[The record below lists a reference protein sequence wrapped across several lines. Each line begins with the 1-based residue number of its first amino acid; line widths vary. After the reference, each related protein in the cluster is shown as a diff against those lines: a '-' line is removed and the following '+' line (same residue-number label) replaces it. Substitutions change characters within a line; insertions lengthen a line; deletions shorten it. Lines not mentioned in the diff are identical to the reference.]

1 MEGGSTFQDDTVIY
15 YSKRYPCCRGVFLV
29 AGSIQPGKKERGMA
43 SLDTAPVASWRDR
56 VATGLMLLAA
66 IGAFI
71 SPVATA
77 SPATQVVEI
86 WRMYG
91 FVVFTGLYV
100 LLAFWPRHYPGI
112 WELAILDKAAL
123 GITGLVLLGRGV
135 PDAQT
140 ILIFDG
146 SLAVIT
152 FVAYLLAKGYT
163 GWSRLRERRE
173 T

>member
-1 MEGGSTFQDDTVIY
+1 
-15 YSKRYPCCRGVFLV
+15 
-29 AGSIQPGKKERGMA
+29 MA
-43 SLDTAPVASWRDR
+43 SLDPSTATVATWRDR

-71 SPVATA
+71 SFVTSINSVATA

-91 FVVFTGLYV
+91 FLVFTGLYV
-100 LLAFWPRHYPGI
+100 LLAFWPRRYPGI

-123 GITGLVLLGRGV
+123 VITGLVLLGRGV
-135 PDAQT
+135 TDAQT

-163 GWSRLRERRE
+163 GWSRLRGTR
-173 T
+173 

>member
-1 MEGGSTFQDDTVIY
+1 MVSLKASTGTV
-15 YSKRYPCCRGVFLV
+15 
-29 AGSIQPGKKERGMA
+29 A
-43 SLDTAPVASWRDR
+43 TWRDR

-71 SPVATA
+71 SFVTSITSLATA
-77 SPATQVVEI
+77 HPATQVVEI

-91 FVVFTGLYV
+91 FFVFSGIYV
-100 LLAFWPRHYPGI
+100 LLAFWPRKYPGI

-123 GITGLVLLGRGV
+123 GITGFVLLGRGV
-135 PDAQT
+135 ADAQT

-152 FVAYLLAKGYT
+152 CVAYLLTRGYT
-163 GWSRLRERRE
+163 GWSRLRE
-173 T
+173 TK

>member
-1 MEGGSTFQDDTVIY
+1 
-15 YSKRYPCCRGVFLV
+15 
-29 AGSIQPGKKERGMA
+29 MA
-43 SLDTAPVASWRDR
+43 SSDPSTGPVAPWRDR

-71 SPVATA
+71 SFVTSISSVATA

-100 LLAFWPRHYPGI
+100 LLAFWPRRYPGI
-112 WELAILDKAAL
+112 WELTILDKAAL

-135 PDAQT
+135 ADAQT

-163 GWSRLRERRE
+163 GWSRLRETR
-173 T
+173 

>member
-1 MEGGSTFQDDTVIY
+1 
-15 YSKRYPCCRGVFLV
+15 
-29 AGSIQPGKKERGMA
+29 MA
-43 SLDTAPVASWRDR
+43 SLDHSTGTVATWRDR

-71 SPVATA
+71 SFVTSINSVSTA
-77 SPATQVVEI
+77 SPATQVVES

-100 LLAFWPRHYPGI
+100 LLAFWPRRYPGV
-112 WELAILDKAAL
+112 WELAILDKVAL
-123 GITGLVLLGRGV
+123 GLTGLVLLSRGV
-135 PDAQT
+135 ADAQT

-152 FVAYLLAKGYT
+152 LVAYFLAKGYT
-163 GWSRLRERRE
+163 GWSRLRETR
-173 T
+173 

>member
-1 MEGGSTFQDDTVIY
+1 
-15 YSKRYPCCRGVFLV
+15 
-29 AGSIQPGKKERGMA
+29 
-43 SLDTAPVASWRDR
+43 
-56 VATGLMLLAA
+56 
-66 IGAFI
+66 
-71 SPVATA
+71 
-77 SPATQVVEI
+77 
-86 WRMYG
+86 MYG
-91 FVVFTGLYV
+91 FIVFTGLYV

-135 PDAQT
+135 ADAQT

-163 GWSRLRERRE
+163 GWSRLRETR
-173 T
+173 